1 MLSPVLVLAD
11 RLTLAGRML
20 TLKGLVL
27 LVLERFRD
35 MGRDSLDPDRVEL
48 SGTMP
53 RPSPPLNIDLD
64 SSVDNSLSSSLPLLR
79 AFRRGLFEDVLE
91 ESQSSLS
98 TEKILAVVS
107 CSIKEVRVSRIL
119 DEDTVRVSTGN
130 GLRPCRED

>member
-53 RPSPPLNIDLD
+53 RASPPLNIDLD
-64 SSVDNSLSSSLPLLR
+64 SSVDSSLSNSLPLLR
-79 AFRRGLFEDVLE
+79 AFKRGLFEDVLE

-98 TEKILAVVS
+98 TENMLAVVS
-107 CSIKEVRVSRIL
+107 CLSS
-119 DEDTVRVSTGN
+119 STF
-130 GLRPCRED
+130 